1 MRHWPSPRAL
11 LVAGST
17 LLVLS
22 VVGAIVLRG
31 HSQPGS
37 TPSTLTTPP
46 TLTTSPVPTPPAA
59 FAVSSVDVAALGPF
73 STTVTWQTTA
83 PSTARVTWGPAGMRA
98 LLWAESP
105 QLGLV
110 HRAVLTGL
118 SSSTPYVVSIDA
130 RSESGDVVSERLPF
144 TTAAAPLE
152 VVGTTGAGA
161 VRVGGAPFFPLIVLQ
176 ECPSQWTP
184 DIADGINLFA
194 GNTCTGLSSLLTAV
208 QGRAL
213 VAGTTDDTPMES
225 GPGLLGWFYP
235 DEADARGLTGV
246 TLAQPGNGLRFL
258 TLTAHFFPDA
268 APLPAGRGMY
278 PGLLAEADV
287 VGFDL
292 YPLQELCRRELLPWV
307 FDAQQELVRL
317 AHAKPTFQWI
327 EIREM
332 KCHNATAAV
341 TPRTIRVESWLAIAG
356 GAHGLGF
363 FPGDW
368 GSNIGTVV
376 RSIAARIRQLAPA
389 LLRPAG
395 AVGVTP
401 LEPAVRA
408 SARELGGAIYV
419 IAVNAGTRV
428 ANVRLQAP
436 GSRDRFLEITGGH
449 WLPAARGAFDVAL
462 PPLSVRIYV
471 APPQQ
476 VG

>member
-1 MRHWPSPRAL
+1 

-31 HSQPGS
+31 QSQPGS
-37 TPSTLTTPP
+37 TPTLTTPP
-46 TLTTSPVPTPPAA
+46 ATTSPVPAPPAA
-59 FAVSSVDVAALGPF
+59 FAVSSADVSALGPF

-83 PSTARVTWGPAGMRA
+83 ASSGRVTWGPTGMRP

-105 QLGLV
+105 RQGLV
-110 HRAVLTGL
+110 HQVVLTGL

-130 RSESGDVVSERLPF
+130 RSESGDVASERLPF
-144 TTAAAPLE
+144 TTAAAPLNA
-152 VVGTTGAGA
+152 VGTTGAGA
-161 VRVGGAPFFPLIVLQ
+161 VRVGGAPFFPLITLQ

-213 VAGTTDDTPMES
+213 AAGTSDDTPIDS

-246 TLAQPGNGLRFL
+246 SLARPGNGLRFL
-258 TLTAHFFPDA
+258 TLTAHFFPGA
-268 APLPAGRGMY
+268 APLPTGRGMY
-278 PGLLAEADV
+278 PGLVAKADV

-307 FDAQQELVRL
+307 FDAQQELVRITQG
-317 AHAKPTFQWI
+317 KPTFQWI

-332 KCHNATAAV
+332 KCPNATAAV
-341 TPRTIRVESWLAIAG
+341 TARTIRVESWLAIAG

-363 FPGDW
+363 FPSDW
-368 GSNIGTVV
+368 GSNVGTVV
-376 RSIAARIRQLAPA
+376 RSIAARIKQLEPA
-389 LLRPAG
+389 LLRPASP
-395 AVGVTP
+395 VGVTP
-401 LEPAVRA
+401 VDPTVRA

-419 IAVNAGTRV
+419 IAVNAGTRI
-428 ANVRLQAP
+428 ANVRLEAP
-436 GSRDRFLEITGGH
+436 EPRDRFLEITGGH

-462 PPLSVRIYV
+462 PPMSVRIYV
-471 APPQQ
+471 APPP
-476 VG
+476 GAG